1 MTSLSRKFGLRASQF
16 VLLIAC
22 VLAGSLAAA
31 SDDRFALRNHNPF
44 LQIFGLPAFQSA
56 ALAGKGKLEYEISF
70 DLTNHADSGE
80 NSLETLTIDGETYS
94 FTMSLRR
101 RMATRLELGIDLP
114 IISHQGGFLDNV
126 IKEWHSFLGV
136 SNFNRRG
143 PTNELEFMYT
153 GPGDN
158 QFELTSASTGI
169 GDIQLTAA
177 IPLKEA
183 SDTDGRALSVRSSV
197 KFPTG
202 DEKKLHGSGAL
213 DFSLG
218 VYASDTRSFLERE
231 LDLSA
236 FVGALVLGDGDV
248 LPDLQRS
255 TVPFGGVA
263 AKWHATERLGILTQV
278 YVQGKYFDSDL
289 EEIGDGTFQLGIGLD
304 YHLPGK
310 GLSLAVAVAED
321 PLTDTTPDF
330 AIQFSIRSARSGS
343 GPTLLE

>member
-1 MTSLSRKFGLRASQF
+1 MVILSRKFGLRAGR
-16 VLLIAC
+16 LALPIAC
-22 VLAGSLAAA
+22 VVAGPLAAA
-31 SDDRFALRNHNPF
+31 SDDRLALRNHNPF
-44 LQIFGLPAFQSA
+44 LQIFGLPTFQSA
-56 ALAGKGKLEYEISF
+56 TLARKGKLEYDFSAA
-70 DLTNHADSGE
+70 LTNHADSGE
-80 NSLETLTIDGETYS
+80 NALETLMLDGETYS

-101 RMATRLELGIDLP
+101 RMAARLELGIDLP
-114 IISHQGGFLDNV
+114 IISHQDGFLDNV

-158 QFELTSASTGI
+158 RYELTSSSTGI

-177 IPLKEA
+177 IPLREA

-197 KFPTG
+197 KLPTG

-218 VYASDTRSFLERE
+218 LYASDTRTFLERK

-236 FVGALVLGDGDV
+236 FVGGLVLGDGDV

-263 AKWHATERLGILTQV
+263 AKWQATERLGILTQI
-278 YVQGKYFDSDL
+278 YAQGEYFDSDL
-289 EEIGDGTFQLGIGLD
+289 EEIGDGTFQLGIGVD
-304 YHLPGK
+304 YFLPSQGI
-310 GLSLAVAVAED
+310 SLAIAIAED
-321 PLTDTTPDF
+321 PLSDTTPDF

-343 GPTLLE
+343 RPILLE

>member
-1 MTSLSRKFGLRASQF
+1 MVILSRKFCLRASRF
-16 VLLIAC
+16 VLSVAC
-22 VLAGSLAAA
+22 VLAGPLAAA

-44 LQIFGLPAFQSA
+44 LQIFGLPTFQSA
-56 ALAGKGKLEYEISF
+56 TLAGKGKLEYDVSF

-80 NSLETLTIDGETYS
+80 NALETLMIDGETYS

-101 RMATRLELGIDLP
+101 RMAARLELGIDLP

-143 PTNELEFMYT
+143 PTNELEFMYA

-158 QFELTSASTGI
+158 QYELTSSSTGI

-183 SDTDGRALSVRSSV
+183 DARALSVRSSV
-197 KFPTG
+197 KLPTG

-218 VYASDTRSFLERE
+218 LYASDTRSFLERD
-231 LDLSA
+231 LKLSA

-263 AKWHATERLGILTQV
+263 AKWQATERLGILTQI
-278 YVQGKYFDSDL
+278 YVQGEYFDSDL
-289 EEIGDGTFQLGIGLD
+289 EEIGDSTFQLGIGLD
-304 YHLPGK
+304 YHVPRK
-310 GLSLAVAVAED
+310 GLSFAIAVAED